1 MPDLKKQKPH
11 FRKCWEP
18 PGVLEPREGA
28 VQCCGTLVAACT
40 IQRAVC
46 VCVCVSLLS
55 FLLPSCVTMGKLLNV
70 SVPVS
75 SFVVRVSSDN
85 TCALLNGAPGR

>member
-1 MPDLKKQKPH
+1 MSWSPGKVLFSVVGPSLLPAA
-11 FRKCWEP
+11 FRGLC
-18 PGVLEPREGA
+18 VR
-28 VQCCGTLVAACT
+28 
-40 IQRAVC
+40 VC

>member
-1 MPDLKKQKPH
+1 M
-11 FRKCWEP
+11 R
-18 PGVLEPREGA
+18 
-28 VQCCGTLVAACT
+28 
-40 IQRAVC
+40 VC

>member
-1 MPDLKKQKPH
+1 MLGAS
-11 FRKCWEP
+11 RC
-18 PGVLEPREGA
+18 PGAQGRCCSVLWDPRCCLQHSEGCVCA
-28 VQCCGTLVAACT
+28 
-40 IQRAVC
+40 C